1 MSHILTRNL
10 TFQSNDLGEET
21 TIMLTFDANV
31 KSLYEDFFPGQQ
43 IRQDGYIQY
52 SGDLHEPVFDGN
64 ITDAGTSI
72 KINDNQKTSLTEAND
87 IYHFSTPESGTPGIL
102 QLVLA
107 IIFSFY
113 FISLYFPPPGFI
125 SPGDLM
131 PKPVLCF
138 SDVGDG
144 SHVTARFTPV
154 LRLYVTSGYR
164 EIAIIR
170 AAIDTPAI
178 WSQDLTGLD
187 ESATWTLRRDAA
199 TGHYTLVPS

>member
-1 MSHILTRNL
+1 
-10 TFQSNDLGEET
+10 
-21 TIMLTFDANV
+21 MLTFDANV
-31 KSLYEDFFPGQQ
+31 KGLYEDFFPGQQ
-43 IRQDGYIQY
+43 IRQDRYIQC
-52 SGDLHEPVFDGN
+52 SGDLHEPLAFYRLQVFDGN

-72 KINDNQKTSLTEAND
+72 KINDSQKTSLTEAND
-87 IYHFSTPESGTPGIL
+87 INHFSTPESGTPGVPQAVNNLGAVQDIA
-102 QLVLA
+102 V
-107 IIFSFY
+107 
-113 FISLYFPPPGFI
+113 GFI

-131 PKPVLCF
+131 PKPVLYF